1 MMKTAVLSL
10 VAVAASA
17 SPGVVHLHQGNP
29 PDINDYSRL
38 RGVRE
43 LGKREHKDAVEIEE
57 SLIQAMEAEAA
68 LVDAVKTETALV
80 QDFAKAEKKR
90 NKKEKRERAKEKKDK
105 QKKRDDTKPPIPG
118 EGRRKKQLKTEQGDA
133 PPPILMAKTSKPTS
147 NNASVSAP
155 VDPKKREWS
164 KTTSP
169 STSIPSFQPTIS
181 PTTELNAME
190 SVGPTSLAPITSEP
204 TVLVITPA
212 PTVAPTTSAPVAN
225 DPITSLPTFMPS
237 YSPTGGEEGDVVEA
251 TPNTQAPSS
260 FVAVPVNS
268 TATPVT
274 SAPMSSPPTSATSSV
289 ATGTIGDVASTPTT
303 PAPSS
308 SSMVTAPPLVNST
321 TPNDASEIIP
331 DCPDAYDT
339 TKTNYVGGDEAT
351 VNEHIFECQAM
362 YEKYCNIPE
371 WYDSLL
377 TFDANAKQSWDDA
390 WMHVGPCVA
399 VTSDEV

>member
-1 MMKTAVLSL
+1 MKTAILSL

-17 SPGVVHLHQGNP
+17 SPGVVHLNQESS

-57 SLIQAMEAEAA
+57 SLIEAMEAEAA

-105 QKKRDDTKPPIPG
+105 QKKRVETKPPTPG
-118 EGRRKKQLKTEQGDA
+118 EGRKKKQPKAEEGDA
-133 PPPILMAKTSKPTS
+133 PPPVLMAKTSKPTS
-147 NNASVSAP
+147 NDPNVSAP
-155 VDPKKREWS
+155 VDPKKREWP
-164 KTTSP
+164 KTASP
-169 STSIPSFQPTIS
+169 STIIPSFQPTVS
-181 PTTELNAME
+181 PTTELGAIE
-190 SVGPTSLAPITSEP
+190 SAGPPSLAPITSAP

-212 PTVAPTTSAPVAN
+212 PTVAPITSAPVAK

-237 YSPTGGEEGDVVEA
+237 YSPTIGLEGVVEA
-251 TPNTQAPSS
+251 TPTTQAPSS
-260 FVAVPVNS
+260 VGIVPVTS
-268 TATPVT
+268 TVTPIS
-274 SAPMSSPPTSATSSV
+274 SAPMSSPPTSASSSV
-289 ATGTIGDVASTPTT
+289 ASGTIGDVASTPTT

-308 SSMVTAPPLVNST
+308 SSVVTAPPLVNST

-331 DCPDAYDT
+331 DCPAAYDT

-377 TFDANAKQSWDDA
+377 TFDANAKESWDDA
-390 WMHVGPCVA
+390 WMHIGPCVA